1 VEEPRGCWEQLDAS
15 TQRKILEHI
24 KRKIQ
29 RKLDKSSKN
38 VKSKDLKKPK
48 LNYALIQQQWD
59 AVPSSPPHS
68 PPHKRRRLE
77 DKEASHPT
85 SSESDD
91 ETHGDKEAS
100 RSPELEDEDQG
111 DKEASQSPEPGD
123 KAREYEGA
131 SSPPPAELEDG
142 SQGDGDEISPLD
154 GEGNHSSEFGSA
166 DEDESDD
173 GGDSAAEDSDGAAD
187 D

>member
-1 VEEPRGCWEQLDAS
+1 MRYGDVKEPRGCWEQLDAN

-29 RKLDKSSKN
+29 RKLDKSSNN
-38 VKSKDLKKPK
+38 VKSKDLEKPK
-48 LNYALIQQQWD
+48 LHYTLINQQWD

-68 PPHKRRRLE
+68 SPHKRRRLE
-77 DKEASHPT
+77 DKEASHPP
-85 SSESDD
+85 SSQSDD

-100 RSPELEDEDQG
+100 R
-111 DKEASQSPEPGD
+111 SPEPGD

-131 SSPPPAELEDG
+131 SSPPSAELEDG
-142 SQGDGDEISPLD
+142 SQGDGDEIGRQD
-154 GEGNHSSEFGSA
+154 GEYNCQSSVQGSA
-166 DEDESDD
+166 DEDELDD
-173 GGDSAAEDSDGAAD
+173 GGNSAAEDSDGAAD